1 MLSVAISF
9 EVCTLSTCTELED
22 GEGGNDSSSFDGVG
36 NGGCSSPNSARPLTM
51 GNLRAALEASNVI
64 HVARSVD
71 QRSCGWSDARGSGHA
86 WRNSGWNG
94 HGWSKYK
101 WRDRGEKDYCWNVR
115 VWSENEV
122 LNLAAVEAYGGA
134 F

>member
-1 MLSVAISF
+1 MVKEATLALRLVVSEMAAVVAPIRL
-9 EVCTLSTCTELED
+9 VRQQW
-22 GEGGNDSSSFDGVG
+22 G
-36 NGGCSSPNSARPLTM
+36 
-51 GNLRAALEASNVI
+51 RAALEASNVI

-101 WRDRGEKDYCWNVR
+101 WRDRGWKD
-115 VWSENEV
+115 
-122 LNLAAVEAYGGA
+122 